1 MGEIEV
7 LEQIAH
13 NLHLIHSDLAGIGI
27 VLFLML
33 CFKDM
38 GRRYK

>member
-1 MGEIEV
+1 MEFEI

-13 NLHLIHSDLAGIGI
+13 NLHLIHSDLASIGI

-33 CFKDM
+33 ILKDM
-38 GRRYK
+38 GRRHK